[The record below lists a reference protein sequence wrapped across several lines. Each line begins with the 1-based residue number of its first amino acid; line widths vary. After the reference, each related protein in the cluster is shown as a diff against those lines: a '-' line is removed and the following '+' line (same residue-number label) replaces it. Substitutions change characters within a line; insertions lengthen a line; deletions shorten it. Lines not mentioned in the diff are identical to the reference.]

1 MVHVLAWAV
10 VPFLILLVSQDHHS
24 KTWCTVPRFLCV
36 MVLLELEDIKSSPLF
51 WVITMK
57 KLLLIVV
64 FIVACSLDTIAQR
77 YMEEGGQ
84 ELNLSAQVEK
94 SFDNLKKGDK
104 VTFTK
109 MVVIRN
115 DRYSDD
121 IYLWSGENIKNK
133 YIFKD
138 VINNCKFEYNN
149 LQQFWDTQVLVNVM
163 PNRSIYG
170 YQSELRSELEEEAI
184 SYIYQMK
191 SNGSEFKDPYL
202 ESYIYTLVNKISPCY
217 LIDDRPVN
225 LNLLLLNDPSM
236 NACCFPNG
244 TIVLNTGLLAQLH
257 SEDELAAVLSHE
269 IAHFVMDH
277 TIVNIFK
284 EIERQERAQF
294 WAGVATALAAAAEI
308 AISAN
313 NDYYVPGGLTAGV
326 AFASFNITNSVI
338 KRLGMEY
345 NKEQESAADATA
357 VEVLKLLGYDENAM
371 STVLG
376 RMYESYKAD
385 HYYYMINL
393 QSTTHPSLASRIEKS
408 GKANLNHV
416 NVDFEKQVSFAV
428 TNAAL
433 QKYYYRRF
441 SQVIPLVNQ
450 NIKNNVAT
458 AEDYILK
465 ANCLLSTSNT
475 SESNNEVYALI
486 NKAKSIEPNN
496 INIYKAEIIAMLR
509 LGKNQEAV
517 NMLEDYITN
526 LDLLLKGCENT
537 TERIYNNTFSFVSH
551 EQDWAKKMIIK
562 LK

>member
-1 MVHVLAWAV
+1 
-10 VPFLILLVSQDHHS
+10 
-24 KTWCTVPRFLCV
+24 
-36 MVLLELEDIKSSPLF
+36 
-51 WVITMK
+51 MK
-57 KLLLIVV
+57 KFLFIVV
-64 FIVACSLDTIAQR
+64 FIVACSYDTIAQR
-77 YMEEGGQ
+77 YREEGGQ
-84 ELNLSAQVEK
+84 ELNISAKVEK
-94 SFDNLKKGDK
+94 SFDNLKNGDK

-121 IYLWSGENIKNK
+121 IYLWSGENK
-133 YIFKD
+133 YRFKD

-149 LQQFWDTQVLVNVM
+149 IQQFWDTQVLVNVM
-163 PNRSIYG
+163 QDRSIYG

-184 SYIYQMK
+184 SYIYQIK
-191 SNGSEFKDPYL
+191 SNGLEFNDPYL

-217 LIDDRPVN
+217 LIDDRPIN
-225 LNLLLLNDPSM
+225 INLLLLDEPSM

-257 SEDELAAVLSHE
+257 SEDELVAVLSHE

-284 EIERQERAQF
+284 EIERQEKAQF
-294 WAGVATALAAAAEI
+294 WASVATAFAAAAEVAI
-308 AISAN
+308 AAN

-326 AFASFNITNSVI
+326 AFASFNIANSVI

-345 NKEQESAADATA
+345 NKEQESAADTAA

-371 STVLG
+371 STALG
-376 RMYESYKAD
+376 RMLESYKAD
-385 HYYYMINL
+385 HYYYIINS
-393 QSTTHPSLASRIEKS
+393 QSRSHPSLVSRIEKS
-408 GKANLNHV
+408 GKANLNRK

-428 TNAAL
+428 SNAAL
-433 QKYYYRRF
+433 MKYYYRRF
-441 SQVIPLVNQ
+441 SQVIPLVDQ
-450 NIKNNVAT
+450 NIKNDVAT

-465 ANCLLSTSNT
+465 AKCLLSTQNT
-475 SESNNEVYALI
+475 IESNNEVYAFI
-486 NKAKSIEPNN
+486 IKAKSIEPDN

-509 LGKNQEAV
+509 LGEKQEAIK
-517 NMLEDYITN
+517 MLDDYIAK

-537 TERIYNNTFSFVSH
+537 TERIYNNAFSFVTP
-551 EQDWAKKMIIK
+551 EREWAKKMIVK

>member
-1 MVHVLAWAV
+1 MKKFL
-10 VPFLILLVSQDHHS
+10 LIL
-24 KTWCTVPRFLCV
+24 
-36 MVLLELEDIKSSPLF
+36 
-51 WVITMK
+51 
-57 KLLLIVV
+57 V
-64 FIVACSLDTIAQR
+64 FVVACSYDIIAQKYR
-77 YMEEGGQ
+77 EESGQ
-84 ELNLSAQVEK
+84 ELNISAKVEK
-94 SFDNLKKGDK
+94 SFDNLKIGDK

-121 IYLWSGENIKNK
+121 IYLWSGENK
-133 YIFKD
+133 YRFKD

-149 LQQFWDTQVLVNVM
+149 LQQFWDIQVLVYVM
-163 PNRSIYG
+163 PDRSIYG

-184 SYIYQMK
+184 SYIYHMK
-191 SNGSEFKDPYL
+191 SNGFEFNDPYL
-202 ESYIYTLVNKISPCY
+202 ESYIYTLVSKIAPCY

-225 LNLLLLNDPSM
+225 LNLLLLNNPSM
-236 NACCFPNG
+236 NAGCFPNG

-257 SEDELAAVLSHE
+257 SEDELVAVLSHE

-294 WAGVATALAAAAEI
+294 WAGVATAFAAAAEVAI
-308 AISAN
+308 AAN
-313 NDYYVPGGLTAGV
+313 NDYYIPGGLTASAAV
-326 AFASFNITNSVI
+326 ASFSIANSVA

-345 NKEQESAADATA
+345 NKEQESAADAVA

-371 STVLG
+371 STALG

-385 HYYYMINL
+385 HYYYMIKS
-393 QSTTHPSLASRIEKS
+393 QSTTHPSLVSRIKKS
-408 GKANLNHV
+408 GTANLNHV

-428 TNAAL
+428 TDAAL
-433 QKYYYRRF
+433 MKYYYRRF
-441 SQVIPLVNQ
+441 SQVIPLVDQ

-475 SESNNEVYALI
+475 SESNNEVYSLI

-509 LGKNQEAV
+509 LDKKQDAIK
-517 NMLEDYITN
+517 MLEDYMIR
-526 LDLLLKGCENT
+526 LDQLLKENGNT
-537 TERIYNNTFSFVSH
+537 SERIYNSAYNYVIQ
-551 EQDWAKKMIIK
+551 EQEWAKKMIVK
-562 LK
+562 LKGL